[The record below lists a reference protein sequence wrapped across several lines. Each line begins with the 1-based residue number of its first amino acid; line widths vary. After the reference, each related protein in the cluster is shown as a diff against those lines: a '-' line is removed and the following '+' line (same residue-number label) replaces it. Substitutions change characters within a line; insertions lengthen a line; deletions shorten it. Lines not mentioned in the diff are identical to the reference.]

1 MEGRAIEKKGDRGKK
16 RWGNDEVNE
25 DSENTR
31 REKPPYQALALSVQH
46 RNKASVDKVGMP
58 NSGWAKRSWSIANL
72 LLSRHMASIK
82 LNSSDRI
89 QETCYRFLILSTIR
103 TWGSSRW
110 TPLLVN
116 TGLTTSID

>member
-1 MEGRAIEKKGDRGKK
+1 MIGKT

-25 DSENTR
+25 DSENAG

-46 RNKASVDKVGMP
+46 RNKASVDKVRMP
-58 NSGWAKRSWSIANL
+58 NSGGAKRSWSIANL

-89 QETCYRFLILSTIR
+89 QETCYRFLIRSIIR
-103 TWGSSRW
+103 TWGSSR
-110 TPLLVN
+110 
-116 TGLTTSID
+116 